1 MTQTPML
8 TRLLRRGRPPE
19 PDGTPAPDAPD
30 VTDVPD
36 APNAP
41 GVTVA
46 PDAPDAP
53 DVTDVPDAPNAP
65 GVTVAP
71 DAPDAP
77 GVTDVPEAQ
86 PATEAGEPE
95 AAPEPEDTTR
105 DARPR
110 RLPAGRLRRAALAGS
125 AALLLVA
132 GCGFFYGAH
141 QLRSAPPVRNQ
152 ALTDTEATTRVAGE
166 VGHALARAFSY
177 TPDGTAAAER
187 SARTVLSGRAARQY
201 QALFDQ
207 VRDDLTEQRVTLST
221 RVART
226 GVIELDGGKARLL
239 VFLDQTSHRGKDKA
253 TTAAAQLT
261 VTARLVDD
269 QWRITDIKA
278 R

>member
-1 MTQTPML
+1 MTRTPML
-8 TRLLRRGRPPE
+8 TRLLRGGRPPK
-19 PDGTPAPDAPD
+19 PDGTPAPDE
-30 VTDVPD
+30 TGVPD
-36 APNAP
+36 ARDAQEAP
-41 GVTVA
+41 DETVA
-46 PDAPDAP
+46 PH
-53 DVTDVPDAPNAP
+53 
-65 GVTVAP
+65 
-71 DAPDAP
+71 APDAP
-77 GVTDVPEAQ
+77 GAPDETGSPDAREARDEAGSPDAPEAPDAQ
-86 PATEAGEPE
+86 PAVEAGESE
-95 AAPEPEDTTR
+95 AAAPEPEEAAR
-105 DARPR
+105 DVRPR
-110 RLPAGRLRRAALAGS
+110 RPLPAGRLRRAALVGT
-125 AALLLVA
+125 AALLLAA
-132 GCGFFYGAH
+132 GCGFLQAAH

-187 SARTVLSGRAARQY
+187 SARTGLDGRAARQY
-201 QALFDQ
+201 RALFDQ

-239 VFLDQTSHRGKDKA
+239 VFLDQTSHRGKGTA

>member
-1 MTQTPML
+1 M
-8 TRLLRRGRPPE
+8 TRLLRGGRPPK
-19 PDGTPAPDAPD
+19 PHAPDAPD
-30 VTDVPD
+30 EAGVPD
-36 APNAP
+36 AREAQKAP
-41 GVTVA
+41 DETVAPHA

-53 DVTDVPDAPNAP
+53 DEAGVPDARDARDARDEA
-65 GVTVAP
+65 GAP
-71 DAPDAP
+71 DAPEAP
-77 GVTDVPEAQ
+77 DAQ
-86 PATEAGEPE
+86 PAVEAGESE
-95 AAPEPEDTTR
+95 AAAPEPGEAAR
-105 DARPR
+105 DIRPR
-110 RLPAGRLRRAALAGS
+110 RPLPAGRLRRAALAGT
-125 AALLLVA
+125 AALLLAA
-132 GCGFFYGAH
+132 GCGFLQAAH

-187 SARTVLSGRAARQY
+187 SARTGLDGRAARQY
-201 QALFDQ
+201 RALFDQ

-239 VFLDQTSHRGKDKA
+239 VFLDQTSHRGKDTA

>member
-8 TRLLRRGRPPE
+8 TRLLRRGRRAE
-19 PDGTPAPDAPD
+19 SDGTPAPEVPGTPDVPGTLGTLGTPD
-30 VTDVPD
+30 VTDV
-36 APNAP
+36 
-41 GVTVA
+41 
-46 PDAPDAP
+46 
-53 DVTDVPDAPNAP
+53 
-65 GVTVAP
+65 
-71 DAPDAP
+71 
-77 GVTDVPEAQ
+77 Q
-86 PATEAGEPE
+86 PAAEAGESEVALDPE
-95 AAPEPEDTTR
+95 AAPATEEATQ
-105 DARPR
+105 DARPGH
-110 RLPAGRLRRAALAGS
+110 LPAGRLRRAALAGA

-152 ALTDTEATTRVAGE
+152 ALTDTEATTHVAGE

-187 SARTVLSGRAARQY
+187 SARTALSGRAARQY

-207 VRDDLTEQRVTLST
+207 VREDLTAQRVTLST

-239 VFLDQTSHRGKDKA
+239 VFLDQTSHRGKDTA

-261 VTARLVDD
+261 VTAQLVDD

>member
-1 MTQTPML
+1 M
-8 TRLLRRGRPPE
+8 TRLLRGGRPPK
-19 PDGTPAPDAPD
+19 PDGTPAPDE
-30 VTDVPD
+30 TGVPD
-36 APNAP
+36 ARDAQEAP
-41 GVTVA
+41 DETVA
-46 PDAPDAP
+46 PH
-53 DVTDVPDAPNAP
+53 
-65 GVTVAP
+65 
-71 DAPDAP
+71 APDAP
-77 GVTDVPEAQ
+77 GAPDETGSPDAREARDEAGSPDAPEAPDAQ
-86 PATEAGEPE
+86 PAVEAGESE
-95 AAPEPEDTTR
+95 AAAPEPEEAAR
-105 DARPR
+105 DVRPR
-110 RLPAGRLRRAALAGS
+110 RPLPAGRLRRAALVGT
-125 AALLLVA
+125 AALLLAA
-132 GCGFFYGAH
+132 GCGFLQAAH

-187 SARTVLSGRAARQY
+187 SARTGLDGRAARQY
-201 QALFDQ
+201 RALFDQ

-239 VFLDQTSHRGKDKA
+239 VFLDQTSHRGKGTA